1 MKKNKKVPQLFHE
14 SCPYC
19 GIGIQIHRL
28 IGEAY
33 GIISGIASWH
43 GDIPDDIREICRDA
57 YKMIKYLRRKN
68 EGYEM
73 GHDSAILN
81 RRV

>member
-57 YKMIKYLRRKN
+57 YNKYKSFYASITFDN
-68 EGYEM
+68 DKIPEEKK
-73 GHDSAILN
+73 
-81 RRV
+81 